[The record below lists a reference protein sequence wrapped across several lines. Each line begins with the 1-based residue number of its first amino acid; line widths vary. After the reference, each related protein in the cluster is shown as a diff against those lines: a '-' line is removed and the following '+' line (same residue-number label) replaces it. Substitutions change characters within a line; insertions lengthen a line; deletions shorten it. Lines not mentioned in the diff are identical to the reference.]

1 MNVTTEQWLF
11 VFFGVFVAV
20 VIRALM
26 QPPSI
31 GRYGESA
38 RRARKWVMPVVLLV
52 VVGVTAYAAY
62 LYMRSRP

>member
-20 VIRALM
+20 VIRTLM
-26 QPPSI
+26 QPPPI
-31 GRYGESA
+31 GRYGGPA

-52 VVGVTAYAAY
+52 VVAVTVYAAY
-62 LYMRSRP
+62 AYIRSRP